1 LKLLSTKDEI
11 EKMLED
17 IQKDKKT
24 NSTKNK
30 YQDMS
35 IDDLLNTISLPS
47 RPDQPD
53 EPEIRAEAEKRR
65 TAESVIENI
74 RKSKERYNIPEP
86 EPELRS
92 ESESEEISESEPE
105 EILESELEPEE
116 VPESEYEPE
125 EIPFRKIFDENP
137 ENIAAEKKEV
147 PEPDEEYEDNTEV
160 QTEIKVKPLH
170 SVIGIILLIFS
181 LIGIICTVN
190 YSIKYI
196 RSFTKGESRQEE
208 IAGAVYPA
216 VIMDIEA
223 FQNGN
228 ELSSQ
233 QVITASV
240 WKLII
245 SGEIEK
251 YDRTF
256 DIISVPAV
264 DIEAEAVKL
273 FNTEFPSLEH
283 QTVGSGEMKFY
294 YNQESST
301 YNIPSRPMLFSY
313 KPKVTALSKDGE
325 IYTAEVEYIQ
335 EQPSWMKEK
344 SGDDSEASKTVKF
357 RLKSDGDDYSILSM
371 EIIKLN
377 QAD

>member
-1 LKLLSTKDEI
+1 
-11 EKMLED
+11 MLED
-17 IQKDKKT
+17 IQKKKKT
-24 NSTKNK
+24 DITETKNK

-35 IDDLLNTISLPS
+35 IDDLLNTISSPS

-74 RKSKERYNIPEP
+74 RKSTERYNIPP
-86 EPELRS
+86 ESESEENS
-92 ESESEEISESEPE
+92 ESESEEI
-105 EILESELEPEE
+105 LEPESE
-116 VPESEYEPE
+116 QESESEYEPE

-137 ENIAAEKKEV
+137 ENIAEEKKEV

-160 QTEIKVKPLH
+160 QTESKGKPLN
-170 SVIGIILLIFS
+170 SIIGIILLIFS

-233 QVITASV
+233 QIITASV

-273 FNTEFPSLEH
+273 FDTEFSSLEH

-294 YNQESST
+294 YNQESGT

-335 EQPSWMKEK
+335 EQPSWMKKK
-344 SGDDSEASKTVKF
+344 SGDDSEVSKTVKF